1 MSTPEVLNVP
11 DHVAPLR
18 KPKVLIAGAGIG
30 GLTLAILLKKA
41 GVDFLV
47 LERANEIKPLGS
59 AMLFGTSVAPL
70 LRQLGIYDDLVNI
83 GKQSN
88 RSHMYDE
95 DLNHVL
101 TMDFTGL
108 AEIGDGCEYIVAR
121 PDLYDLLWRNVPRDN
136 IHLGKKIQSYVQNG
150 DSVTIQ
156 CSDNTTYQGDILVG
170 ADGAYSAVRKQLFND
185 KRENGT
191 LPASDNEP
199 LLFTRICLVG
209 QTEILDPEEFPNVKD
224 DLCQHSSVLGHGNK
238 RSWLTF
244 TTKKKSVCWI
254 VYHFNDKKFPNDDDT
269 LLNSEWGSESTEAM
283 CSSVRNYKVP
293 GGTDGKILTLG
304 DYIDRTPK
312 NLISKAILEEKV
324 FDTWYDGRVVLLGD
338 ACHKMSTSGASG
350 ALTAMHDAVAL
361 SSWIYTLQSSSASDI
376 SAIFYE
382 YHVERHPIAKEV
394 FEASEMFSKLW
405 DKNMMSSIARA
416 LMKRMPA
423 FLWAR
428 VLSNMA
434 SRRPQVCFLPL
445 VDNKGTG
452 AIADQPSLRKT
463 LAILKERI
471 QANNI

>member
-108 AEIGDGCEYIVAR
+108 AEM
-121 PDLYDLLWRNVPRDN
+121 PDLYDLLWRNVPREI

-238 RSWLTF
+238 RS
-244 TTKKKSVCWI
+244 
-254 VYHFNDKKFPNDDDT
+254 
-269 LLNSEWGSESTEAM
+269 
-283 CSSVRNYKVP
+283 
-293 GGTDGKILTLG
+293 
-304 DYIDRTPK
+304 
-312 NLISKAILEEKV
+312 
-324 FDTWYDGRVVLLGD
+324 
-338 ACHKMSTSGASG
+338 
-350 ALTAMHDAVAL
+350 
-361 SSWIYTLQSSSASDI
+361 
-376 SAIFYE
+376 
-382 YHVERHPIAKEV
+382 
-394 FEASEMFSKLW
+394 
-405 DKNMMSSIARA
+405 
-416 LMKRMPA
+416 
-423 FLWAR
+423 
-428 VLSNMA
+428 
-434 SRRPQVCFLPL
+434 
-445 VDNKGTG
+445 
-452 AIADQPSLRKT
+452 
-463 LAILKERI
+463 
-471 QANNI
+471 